1 MPFALEPTHPAATR
15 VSVLVLDASNA
26 RSHAQAQAH
35 AQAQNHI
42 RTCTAAHDPARK
54 ELVALHRAARC
65 FGGPPHLNP
74 AMNAQANANANT
86 NAAAEVY
93 MQMYTQRTQC
103 SAIVFPES
111 ARASVKS
118 PARASESSVSPSS
131 LSPPFPLFPSAS
143 RARKHTPTAKLTAPF
158 PHPPPFQNRPAS
170 PRPSTPPRARSGAST
185 KSPGARASVSTVGS
199 GSDAGANTSTGTGT
213 LRRRGSGVTRAW
225 WSGSDASD
233 LSARASVGFEADSA
247 RAGG

>member
-118 PARASESSVSPSS
+118 PARASESS
-131 LSPPFPLFPSAS
+131 
-143 RARKHTPTAKLTAPF
+143 
-158 PHPPPFQNRPAS
+158 NRPAS